1 MTVVVS
7 EGEVRQEPKQKQA
20 QSVAQ
25 NWYAP
30 VYHPLS
36 PNFLVSFCLD
46 KC

>member
-1 MTVVVS
+1 MAVVVS
-7 EGEVRQEPKQKQA
+7 EGEVRQEPEQKQV

-25 NWYAP
+25 VWYAP

-36 PNFLVSFCLD
+36 PSFLQSFRLD